1 MDLAQKYTVAL
12 RKHDENLFARKEPD
26 GIIKVYEKSYHY
38 ETYDVDGD
46 TVHFL
51 VPSPKFVMA
60 VTDNW
65 SVRGKPVEWGLLPL
79 IQKIKSIDWH
89 NAQAELHRIE
99 EENEKLKKSKERD
112 FANKAESFAY
122 DFRDSFKKTFSDYN
136 VASLKKKYRRKN
148 GNRK

>member
-1 MDLAQKYTVAL
+1 MDLATKYTMAL
-12 RKHDENLFARKEPD
+12 QKHDEKLFARKEPD
-26 GIIKVYEKSYHY
+26 GIIKIYEKSYTY

-46 TVHFL
+46 TIHFL
-51 VPSPKFVMA
+51 VPSHSFIMA

-89 NAQAELHRIE
+89 NAQSELHRLE
-99 EENEKLKKSKERD
+99 EENEKIKKSKERD
-112 FANKAESFAY
+112 FANKAEGFAS

-136 VASLKKKYRRKN
+136 VASLKKKDRRK
-148 GNRK
+148 KWQS